1 MVKKRRRVA
10 TAAAADLMLAPMVA
24 WLRLPVL
31 AGEAFGS
38 VSPGKET
45 VAAAS
50 EKVAAAAEGVV
61 AAQLA
66 MAGSMLS
73 FWPEVLSGRTPSLLT
88 GVAVERS
95 LHAALRPTRRRVK
108 ANFRR
113 LRPDR

>member
-1 MVKKRRRVA
+1 
-10 TAAAADLMLAPMVA
+10 
-24 WLRLPVL
+24 
-31 AGEAFGS
+31 
-38 VSPGKET
+38 
-45 VAAAS
+45 
-50 EKVAAAAEGVV
+50 
-61 AAQLA
+61 

-88 GVAVERS
+88 GAAVERS